1 MGFIF
6 RKRSKIATQA
16 FSFCCLPAH
25 PRIIIHHGR
34 QRKGHRSIQQ
44 SDTRNGK
51 LGLASRSAK
60 HFINAYFS
68 QIVLYVFSHSKNRKM
83 EFTIPQQRVRKSTLC
98 QILCGQSLGVSQLD
112 SNVFKLG
119 IAKDEGNGR
128 GFVWNHLH
136 FVKPRR
142 PLTGDPKVI
151 TSGFAIVFLPAWL
164 SLVSF

>member
-98 QILCGQSLGVSQLD
+98 QILCGQSLGVSPTSTSIT
-112 SNVFKLG
+112 SNQFKL
-119 IAKDEGNGR
+119 ERN
-128 GFVWNHLH
+128 
-136 FVKPRR
+136 
-142 PLTGDPKVI
+142 
-151 TSGFAIVFLPAWL
+151 AWL
-164 SLVSF
+164 FQPTIPSSPCRTVASFSLVLKFNKATLC